1 MPAMRAGEDVV
12 NSRLSR
18 WITKAAAVA
27 ALVGALE
34 GVASATVLSA
44 GGFPGANVSTGLAKC
59 VLTNTGTR
67 DVAVRAVTLF
77 DANGAVLVQ
86 QPGWIVSP
94 GQTSLFANV
103 SMITSS
109 ASSCT
114 FDVSTKTGVRA
125 AFVYHD
131 GSAFTVIPAQK

>member
-1 MPAMRAGEDVV
+1 M
-12 NSRLSR
+12 

-27 ALVGALE
+27 ALVGGLG
-34 GVASATVLSA
+34 GVARATILSA
-44 GGFPGANVSTGLAKC
+44 GGFPGANVSTGMAKC
-59 VLTNTGTR
+59 VLTNAGTR
-67 DVAVRAVTLF
+67 DVMVKAVTLF
-77 DANGAVLVQ
+77 DASGVVLVQ
-86 QPGWIVSP
+86 QQGSIVPPGH
-94 GQTSLFANV
+94 TSLFANV
-103 SMITSS
+103 SMLNTS

>member
-1 MPAMRAGEDVV
+1 MIRRSSMR
-12 NSRLSR
+12 
-18 WITKAAAVA
+18 ITKAVAVA
-27 ALVGALE
+27 ALVAGLG
-34 GVASATVLSA
+34 GVARATILSA
-44 GGFPGANVSTGLAKC
+44 GGFPGANVGTGLAKC
-59 VLTNTGTR
+59 VLTNAGTR
-67 DVAVRAVTLF
+67 DVTVKDVTMF

-86 QPGWIVSP
+86 QPGWVVSP

-103 SMITSS
+103 SMINTS

>member
-1 MPAMRAGEDVV
+1 MRAMEDVM
-12 NSRLSR
+12 NKRRSM

-27 ALVGALE
+27 ALVGGVG
-34 GVASATVLSA
+34 GVAGATILSA
-44 GGFPGANVSTGLAKC
+44 GGFPGATVSSGLAKC
-59 VLTNTGTR
+59 VLTNAGIR
-67 DVAVRAVTLF
+67 DVTVKAVTLL

-86 QPGWIVSP
+86 QPGWTVSP

-103 SMITSS
+103 SMLNTS

>member
-1 MPAMRAGEDVV
+1 MKRHRNM
-12 NSRLSR
+12 SL
-18 WITKAAAVA
+18 TTAAAVA
-27 ALVGALE
+27 ALVAGLG
-34 GVASATVLSA
+34 GVARATILSA

-59 VLTNTGTR
+59 VLTNAGTR
-67 DVAVRAVTLF
+67 DVTVKGVSLL

-103 SMITSS
+103 SMSNTS
-109 ASSCT
+109 ASSCI